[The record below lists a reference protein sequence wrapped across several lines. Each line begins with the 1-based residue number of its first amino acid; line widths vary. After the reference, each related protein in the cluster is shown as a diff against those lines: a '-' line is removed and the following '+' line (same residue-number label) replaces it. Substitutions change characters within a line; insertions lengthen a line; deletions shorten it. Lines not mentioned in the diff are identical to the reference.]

1 MSRLAGENARQLH
14 LHVCVCD
21 TPAFLVSITLSVRCA
36 VHLGEPP
43 CVYGARCSLWQRGS
57 HWKGAELAD
66 RYSFDVGAGVG
77 HWLAAYACG
86 FFSRTHR
93 VTFSFHF
100 VLVRGRSSSG
110 CWIWARRLEHG
121 GCLVHCDS
129 SRHAGAHEVIPQRGQ
144 LSYLLWPLRLVD
156 RRATVDP

>member
-1 MSRLAGENARQLH
+1 MSRFAGENARQLH

-57 HWKGAELAD
+57 HWNGAELAD

-77 HWLAAYACG
+77 HWLAAVWLWIFLSYSACHVLVSLRACARAIVLWMLDLGQASQARWVSGTLRFFSACG
-86 FFSRTHR
+86 S
-93 VTFSFHF
+93 
-100 VLVRGRSSSG
+100 
-110 CWIWARRLEHG
+110 
-121 GCLVHCDS
+121 
-129 SRHAGAHEVIPQRGQ
+129 P
-144 LSYLLWPLRLVD
+144 
-156 RRATVDP
+156 